1 MPNLELPGGRKLAYR
16 EDGSGSPLVLVHGSP
31 GEGRSWA
38 RVVPH
43 LKDRF
48 RTICPDLPGYGGSD
62 RLEADEPVGRMV
74 AMGTAVARLV
84 EQLADSLSEPVRLA
98 GHSYGGNIALQ
109 AALQARPDAVERIVL
124 LEPVYFRA
132 LQLIGDDAA
141 LKPAAAHFEDY
152 ARRATAGE
160 PEVVRLM
167 IDYWFGEGA
176 FGRMPD
182 PVRGYLSASAARN
195 AIDVRSSF
203 LGTSTAAEL
212 AALQCPVT
220 IVDGETSQ
228 EVVRSIAR
236 ALVTLLPNARM
247 EGLAGANHGMLD
259 THPEAVA
266 RLIAT

>member
-1 MPNLELPGGRKLAYR
+1 MPTFDLPDGRKLAYR
-16 EDGSGSPLVLVHGSP
+16 EEGSGPPLVLVHGSP
-31 GEGRSWA
+31 GEGRSWG

-43 LKDRF
+43 LKERF

-62 RLEADEPVGRMV
+62 RLEVDEPAGRMD
-74 AMGTAVARLV
+74 AMGAAVARLV
-84 EQLADSLSEPVRLA
+84 ESLGAPVRLV

-109 AALQARPDAVERIVL
+109 SALQASSDTIERIVL
-124 LEPVYFRA
+124 FEPVYFRA
-132 LQLIGDDAA
+132 LQLTGDDAA
-141 LKPAAAHFEDY
+141 LGPAAAHFEDY

-167 IDYWFGEGA
+167 IDYWFGAGA
-176 FGRMPD
+176 FARMPD

-195 AIDVRSSF
+195 AIDVRSTF
-203 LGTSTAAEL
+203 LGTSTAADL
-212 AALQCPVT
+212 AALRQPVM
-220 IVDGETSQ
+220 IVDGATSPD
-228 EVVRSIAR
+228 VVRSIAR
-236 ALVTLLPNARM
+236 ALVKLLPNARM

>member
-1 MPNLELPGGRKLAYR
+1 MPTLDLSDGRKLAYR
-16 EDGSGSPLVLVHGSP
+16 EEGSGPPLVMVHGSP

-43 LKDRF
+43 LTERF

-62 RLEADEPVGRMV
+62 RLEVDEPVGRMD
-74 AMGTAVARLV
+74 AMGAAVARLV
-84 EQLADSLSEPVRLA
+84 ESLGGPVRLA
-98 GHSYGGNIALQ
+98 GHSFGGNIALQ
-109 AALQARPDAVERIVL
+109 AALKVRPDAVERIVL
-124 LEPVYFRA
+124 FEPVYFRA
-132 LQLIGDDAA
+132 LQLTGDDAA
-141 LKPAAAHFEDY
+141 LGPAAAYFEDY

-167 IDYWFGEGA
+167 IDYWFGDGA
-176 FGRMPD
+176 FARMAD
-182 PVRGYLSASAARN
+182 PVRRYLAAFATRN

-212 AALQCPVT
+212 ARLDRPVT
-220 IVDGETSQ
+220 IVDGATSQ
-228 EVVRSIAR
+228 DGVRSIGN
-236 ALVTLLPNARM
+236 ALVKLLPDARM